1 MRTDFRVEP
10 ADFQRCVAQLNRKLD
25 EMASRAAMAE
35 EDCADLESTL
45 AALPP
50 FARGRARIML
60 EGVRIQADENAPA
73 MAFAANYILTLAQEI
88 WEVMPPAPPLPA
100 RRGGSWARD

>member
-1 MRTDFRVEP
+1 
-10 ADFQRCVAQLNRKLD
+10 
-25 EMASRAAMAE
+25 MAE

-45 AALPP
+45 AALPL

-100 RRGGSWARD
+100 RRAAVGHGIKPRASYGPRAVTSV